1 MRDLRA
7 AGASDLGFVAGVAG
21 GASRGS
27 TGVARA
33 NVVKAAQASL
43 PRVVSKRRTVPRT
56 FYFTY
61 LLTELL
67 VLASL
72 VSYRALARFLAAPA
86 ASLKRVLRVTEEYP
100 RRHYHCEASRR
111 RSTRTTPRRRST
123 RPVSGAN
130 KYFPKFRIHRGRSAR
145 HTLAAPET
153 HRPAATF
160 ADESSGLPKYTS
172 AWRRLLLSN

>member
-27 TGVARA
+27 TGVVRA

-43 PRVVSKRRTVPRT
+43 PRVVQNAEPYANQECT
-56 FYFTY
+56 FF
-61 LLTELL
+61 LAAHAN
-67 VLASL
+67 VSGIASL

-111 RSTRTTPRRRST
+111 RL
-123 RPVSGAN
+123 
-130 KYFPKFRIHRGRSAR
+130 RGRR
-145 HTLAAPET
+145 HVDGAPG
-153 HRPAATF
+153 P
-160 ADESSGLPKYTS
+160 
-172 AWRRLLLSN
+172 

>member
-7 AGASDLGFVAGVAG
+7 AGVRRTSVSSQASQAARPAAGA
-21 GASRGS
+21 A
-27 TGVARA
+27 ARVPRQHGRRESA
-33 NVVKAAQASL
+33 LRVVKAAQASL
-43 PRVVSKRRTVPRT
+43 PRVVSKRRTTST

-61 LLTELL
+61 LLTKLL

-72 VSYRALARFLAAPA
+72 VSYRALARFLHFLARHTAV
-86 ASLKRVLRVTEEYP
+86 SLKRVLRVTEEYP
-100 RRHYHCEASRR
+100 RRHYHCEAWRR

-153 HRPAATF
+153 HRPAATL
-160 ADESSGLPKYTS
+160 ADES
-172 AWRRLLLSN
+172 